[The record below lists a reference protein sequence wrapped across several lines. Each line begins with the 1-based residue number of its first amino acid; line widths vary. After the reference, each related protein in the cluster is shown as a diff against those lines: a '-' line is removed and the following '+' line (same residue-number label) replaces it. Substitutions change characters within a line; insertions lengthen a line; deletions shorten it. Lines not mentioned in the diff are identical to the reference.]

1 MLPIA
6 PSKMQLFGLI
16 RCPPVFYAAQAKS
29 MPGTLRN
36 PKSRSLYKKTK
47 IVYTTLLWI
56 PSKQEFQEGCHAA
69 PHQDSVPFWSMAMHF
84 SSPAGHDDF
93 SPGGKSNG

>member
-29 MPGTLRN
+29 MPGTLQL
-36 PKSRSLYKKTK
+36 PKRRSLYKKSK
-47 IVYTTLLWI
+47 IVYTILLWI
-56 PSKQEFQEGCHAA
+56 PSKQGFQEGCHAA
-69 PHQDSVPFWSMAMHF
+69 PHQNSVPFWSMAMHF
-84 SSPAGHDDF
+84 SSPAGF
-93 SPGGKSNG
+93 FVLFPGGRSSG